1 MKSLLYPL
9 KFEPIYQYR
18 LWGGRKLE
26 SLLSKPLPNDE
37 PVGEAWILSDRKDHA
52 SMVSEGALQGRTI
65 TQLMT
70 DYPYEVMG
78 KLKDE
83 FDRFPLLLKFLDC
96 KEVLSVQVHPSDDQ
110 KKFIPKGDT
119 GKTEAWVVLE
129 TAEDSLIYA
138 GLTPG
143 TNEQNLRKA
152 VQNNCVDEHLHS
164 FVPKPGDGIFIHS
177 GTVHT
182 LQGAVVFEVQENSD
196 VTFRLYDWDRTD
208 AKTGK
213 HRDLQVDEALACI
226 DFDQVDIG
234 PVIPV
239 YEEDNQKTE
248 KLFDNEHF
256 ILWRTKSDSF
266 FTAGCKNE
274 PRILVCIDGN
284 GKLTYDGN
292 DFSINKGDV
301 MLLPA
306 LIGQCNFQPDTE
318 ITLLEIAI
326 PVKRVPITNS

>member
-1 MKSLLYPL
+1 MKSILYPL

-26 SLLSKPLPNDE
+26 SLLSKPLPKDE
-37 PVGEAWILSDRKDHA
+37 PIGEAWILSDRKDHA
-52 SMVSEGALQGRTI
+52 SKVSEGPLQGYTV
-65 TQLMT
+65 TELMKQ
-70 DYPYEVMG
+70 YPAELMG
-78 KLKDE
+78 KLKNH

-110 KKFIPKGDT
+110 KKYITYGDT
-119 GKTEAWVVLE
+119 GKTEAWIVLE
-129 TAEDSLIYA
+129 TAKDSMIYA

-143 TNEQNLRKA
+143 TNEQNLSKA
-152 VQNNCVDEHLHS
+152 VQSNDVEKHLHS
-164 FVPKPGDGIFIHS
+164 FIPKQGDGIFIHS

-182 LQGAVVFEVQENSD
+182 LRGAVVFEVQENSD

-213 HRDLQVDEALACI
+213 HRELQVNEALACI
-226 DFDQVDIG
+226 DFEQVNIG

-239 YEEDNQKTE
+239 DEGDQTE
-248 KLFDNEHF
+248 KLFDDEHF
-256 ILWRTKSDSF
+256 IVWRIQNKSLF
-266 FTAGCKNE
+266 AIGCINE
-274 PRILVCIDGN
+274 PRILVCIKGN
-284 GKLTYDGN
+284 GKLYYEEHH
-292 DFSINKGDV
+292 FSINKGDV

-306 LIGQCNFQPDTE
+306 SVGQCNFQPDSE

-326 PVKRVPITNS
+326 TDKHMPTTKTP